1 MSVTHSIG
9 FNTISYAENA
19 AKELDKVLVRES
31 AIGFMADNA
40 MAAKFI
46 GAKTV
51 KFKEINLSGLGD
63 YDRDTGFAR
72 GSIHAADGVYTLE
85 QDRGRTFT
93 LDAQDED
100 ESGIQNLSGQ
110 ILSEFV
116 RTRVAPETEAYALSK
131 IASHAYNMGNTIE
144 PSVNLATPYA
154 DLVGAIDSARA
165 ITGYNEEMVCF
176 ASDKFYRAL
185 KSSNEVQR
193 TLEPATFTKGELS
206 FAVNAVEGCPIL
218 PIPAERMQTA
228 YAFLTGNGEG
238 YKGGYTFLENATGV
252 YFIVMPKK
260 AVSLVKKTE
269 KLRTFNPGEN
279 QTMDAWKFDY
289 RIYYDVFVK
298 NTMKD
303 TIFACLAPK
312 VEIATGAAL
321 AGKVLSVAATS
332 EGALE
337 YQWYV
342 ADEKGENV
350 KAIVGAKSAEHTL
363 DEVDSKA
370 TYFVR
375 IKSNGTTIV
384 DSYVA

>member
-1 MSVTHSIG
+1 MAVTHSEN
-9 FNTISYAENA
+9 FNTIGYAENA
-19 AKELDKVLVRES
+19 AKELDKVLVRAS
-31 AIGFMADNA
+31 SVGFMADNA

-51 KFKEINLSGLGD
+51 KFKEVNLSGLGD

-72 GSIHAADGVYTLE
+72 GSIHTTDGVYTLE

-131 IASHAYNMGNTIE
+131 IASHAKNVGNIVE
-144 PSVNLATPYA
+144 ASVNLSTPYA

-176 ASDKFYRAL
+176 ASDKFFRAL
-185 KSSNEVQR
+185 KASTEVER
-193 TLEPATFTKGELS
+193 TLEPATFTKGEINLTVKS
-206 FAVNAVEGCPIL
+206 IDGCPIL
-218 PIPAERMQTA
+218 PVPAERMQTA
-228 YAFLTGNGEG
+228 YEFLNGEGAG
-238 YKGGYTFLENATGV
+238 YKGGFAFVDAAVGV

-269 KLRTFNPGEN
+269 KLRTFAPGEN

-289 RIYYDVFVK
+289 RLYYDVFVK

-303 TIFACLAPK
+303 TIFACLAPAITDAVASK
-312 VEIATGAAL
+312 SGD
-321 AGKVLSVAATS
+321 VLSVTASA
-332 EGALE
+332 EGADLE
-337 YQWYV
+337 YQWYI
-342 ADEKGENV
+342 ADEKYDNI
-350 KAIVGAKSAEHTL
+350 KAIAGAKAASYTL
-363 DEVDSKA
+363 KGDEKNA
-370 TYFVR
+370 THYFVR
-375 IKSNGTTIV
+375 IKANGTTIT
-384 DSYVA
+384 DAKI